1 MKKQIQILIYSA
13 KINFIIIIII
23 TFFINYT
30 YAAKVNKEIWV
41 NNFKE
46 KFSSFVCNSE
56 RSKSILVD
64 KYGISVDKCT
74 QLMKHAV
81 SLCIES
87 YDEKIPPILN
97 LPKDGQKLG
106 GIVGSCSQKVYE
118 LSLKHKIR

>member
-1 MKKQIQILIYSA
+1 MKKLMIVLLFTVLGSS
-13 KINFIIIIII
+13 
-23 TFFINYT
+23 TFINYT
-30 YAAKVNKEIWV
+30 YAAKVNKGIWV

-87 YDEKIPPILN
+87 YDESIPPILN